1 MTSDRQRAL
10 IERLLSEAE
19 DAVVAGQWDLVARHA
34 QSVLAFESTHPDA
47 LAFRDAAEW
56 ITAKPAAVD
65 PSPGP
70 SPSPPIHP
78 QGRSDPATLAGRLE
92 VATPQARA
100 WFTAKAARD
109 AEFAA
114 ARDADLAA
122 ANAAAKAKA
131 KADREADAPAS
142 AAARAAARAALAA
155 ARAAAN
161 AKAAAKAEAEADLE
175 ADAPARAVRAS
186 EWANQVSATA
196 PPPPNGMQGW
206 RKRSF

>member
-1 MTSDRQRAL
+1 MTSDRLRAL

-19 DAVVAGQWDLVARHA
+19 DAVRAGQWDLVARHA
-34 QSVLAFESTHPDA
+34 QSVLRFESTHPDA
-47 LAFRDAAEW
+47 LAFRDAAEQ
-56 ITAKPAAVD
+56 ITTKPAAVD

-70 SPSPPIHP
+70 SPSLSRPIQP

-100 WFTAKAARD
+100 WFTAKAARA

-122 ANAAAKAKA
+122 RAAVAAAATAKARAKA
-131 KADREADAPAS
+131 KADRDADAL
-142 AAARAAARAALAA
+142 ARAAARAK
-155 ARAAAN
+155 
-161 AKAAAKAEAEADLE
+161 AKADSD
-175 ADAPARAVRAS
+175 ADAPARAVRDS
-186 EWANQVSATA
+186 DWAHQVSATA